1 MKKREALLII
11 VLALILP
18 CVALLLLGMSC
29 DTGPV
34 KPEAKPSVSGFAEER
49 SRTAMSEAS
58 PSSEDEGYGGCGDEE
73 EPELISLGEF
83 LCSAY
88 CSCRSCCG
96 KWAENRPVDEN
107 GEEIVYTASGAI
119 AQAGVTIAVDTSVIP
134 HGTVV
139 VIDGQEYI
147 AQDTGHL
154 IEGKRIDVYHDD
166 HQAARVYGMQTHEVF
181 VKEVM

>member
-11 VLALILP
+11 VLALLVP
-18 CVALLLLGMSC
+18 CVAMLLLGMSS
-29 DTGPV
+29 DTEEV
-34 KPEAKPSVSGFAEER
+34 KPAESEPVAEIEAVPVVIVEE
-49 SRTAMSEAS
+49 
-58 PSSEDEGYGGCGDEE
+58 PE

-83 LCSAY
+83 VCSAY
-88 CSCRSCCG
+88 CSCRTCCG
-96 KWAENRPVDEN
+96 KWAKDRPVDEA
-107 GEEIVYTASGAI
+107 GKEIVYTASGAI
-119 AQAGVTIAVDTSVIP
+119 AQAGVTIAVDTAVIP

-139 VIDGQEYI
+139 VIDGHEYI

-181 VKEVM
+181 VKEDNL